1 MLVFRFERG
10 TAIVGRIIHVE
21 LTAADVDR
29 AADFYAKAFG
39 WQSTASPFVD
49 GYLVAETGTGDGIDG
64 AIMRREYRDQPAIAW
79 IEVDDLDRSLEA
91 VREAGGTT
99 EGDPQEIPGIGRLAY
114 ITDTE
119 GTLVGLRQ
127 PA

>member
-1 MLVFRFERG
+1 
-10 TAIVGRIIHVE
+10 VGRIIHVE

-29 AADFYAKAFG
+29 AAAFYAKAFG
-39 WQSTASPFVD
+39 WHSTPSPFAE

-64 AIMRREYRDQPAIAW
+64 AIMKREYRAQPAIAW
-79 IEVDDLDRSLEA
+79 IEVDDLDRSLAA
-91 VREAGGTT
+91 VREAGGTPK
-99 EGDPQEIPGIGRLAY
+99 GDPQEIPGIGRLAY

>member
-64 AIMRREYRDQPAIAW
+64 AIMRREYRDQ
-79 IEVDDLDRSLEA
+79 
-91 VREAGGTT
+91 
-99 EGDPQEIPGIGRLAY
+99 LAY